1 MTYYAE
7 PNYIRYDKWFDYK
20 INPLDLMP
28 KKNAYSSR
36 HESTPEHEKEAEEIV
51 TIHEKMYR
59 MARAKYNPFAVG
71 GSEDLGG
78 GSERFH
84 EEGLTEL

>member
-1 MTYYAE
+1 MTHYAE
-7 PNYIRYDKWFDYK
+7 PGKLIYDEWFDEN

-36 HESTPEHEKEAEEIV
+36 HESTPEHEKDAEKIV

-71 GSEDLGG
+71 GSEQLGG
-78 GSERFH
+78 GSEIFH
-84 EEGLTEL
+84 EKA

>member
-7 PNYIRYDKWFDYK
+7 PNYIRYDDK

-36 HESTPEHEKEAEEIV
+36 HESTPDHEKEAEEIV
-51 TIHEKMYR
+51 TMHEKMFR
-59 MARAKYNPFAVG
+59 MARSKYNPFAVG

-78 GSERFH
+78 GSEIFH
-84 EEGLTEL
+84 EKG

>member
-7 PNYIRYDKWFDYK
+7 PNYILYDKWFDDK

-36 HESTPEHEKEAEEIV
+36 HESTPEHEKDAEKIV
-51 TIHEKMYR
+51 SIHEKMYR

-71 GSEDLGG
+71 GSEELGG
-78 GSERFH
+78 GSEIFH
-84 EEGLTEL
+84 EKA

>member
-7 PNYIRYDKWFDYK
+7 PGKVPYDEWFDDN

-28 KKNAYSSR
+28 IATEDGPMTSD
-36 HESTPEHEKEAEEIV
+36 PD

-59 MARAKYNPFAVG
+59 LAVG
-71 GSEDLGG
+71 RKGG
-78 GSERFH
+78 GSEGFIKNYK
-84 EEGLTEL
+84 

>member
-1 MTYYAE
+1 
-7 PNYIRYDKWFDYK
+7 
-20 INPLDLMP
+20 MP

-51 TIHEKMYR
+51 TMHEKMFR

-78 GSERFH
+78 GSEIFH
-84 EEGLTEL
+84 EKKLTNL

>member
-7 PNYIRYDKWFDYK
+7 PGKLIYDEWFDEK

-36 HESTPEHEKEAEEIV
+36 HESTPEHEKDAEKIV
-51 TIHEKMYR
+51 SIHEKMYR

-71 GSEDLGG
+71 GSEELGG
-78 GSERFH
+78 GSEIFH
-84 EEGLTEL
+84 EKA

>member
-7 PNYIRYDKWFDYK
+7 PNYIRYDKWFDDK

-28 KKNAYSSR
+28 KNTAYSSR
-36 HESTPEHEKEAEEIV
+36 HESSPEHEKDAEKIV

-71 GSEDLGG
+71 GSEELGG
-78 GSERFH
+78 GSEIFH
-84 EEGLTEL
+84 EKA

>member
-7 PNYIRYDKWFDYK
+7 PGKLIYDEWFDEN

-28 KKNAYSSR
+28 KKK
-36 HESTPEHEKEAEEIV
+36 EHEKDAEKIV
-51 TIHEKMYR
+51 TIHEKMYM

-71 GSEDLGG
+71 GSEQLGG
-78 GSERFH
+78 GSEIFH
-84 EEGLTEL
+84 EKA

>member
-1 MTYYAE
+1 
-7 PNYIRYDKWFDYK
+7 
-20 INPLDLMP
+20 MP

-51 TIHEKMYR
+51 TMHEKMFR

-71 GSEDLGG
+71 GSESLGG
-78 GSERFH
+78 GSEIFH
-84 EEGLTEL
+84 EKA

>member
-7 PNYIRYDKWFDYK
+7 PHYIRYDKWFDEK

-28 KKNAYSSR
+28 KNKAYSSR

-51 TIHEKMYR
+51 TMHEKMFR

-78 GSERFH
+78 GSEIFH
-84 EEGLTEL
+84 EKA

>member
-7 PNYIRYDKWFDYK
+7 PGKLIYDEWFDEN

-28 KKNAYSSR
+28 KNTAYSSR
-36 HESTPEHEKEAEEIV
+36 HESSPEHEKDAEEIV

-59 MARAKYNPFAVG
+59 MARAKYNPFSVS

>member
-7 PNYIRYDKWFDYK
+7 PNYIRYDKWVDDK

-51 TIHEKMYR
+51 PMHEKMFR

-78 GSERFH
+78 GSEIFH
-84 EEGLTEL
+84 E